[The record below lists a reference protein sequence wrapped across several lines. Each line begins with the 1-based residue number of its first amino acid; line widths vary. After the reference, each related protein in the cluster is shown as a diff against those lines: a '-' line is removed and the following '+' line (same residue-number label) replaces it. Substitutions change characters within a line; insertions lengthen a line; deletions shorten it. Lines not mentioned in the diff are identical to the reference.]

1 MNSLPISPNHLYVIA
16 LGSNRPHGLHG
27 RPESILAAAM
37 VHLQAH
43 DVVLFALS
51 PTQQSAAIG
60 PSQRRYANA
69 AALISTALPP
79 PDLLSL
85 FKQIERAF
93 GRRRGQRWGRRVL
106 DLDIILWSGGLWQSP
121 ALSIP
126 HPHWQN
132 RRFVTG
138 PLAMIAGDWRDP
150 VTGLNVRHIARRI
163 GRPKPIKQR

>member
-1 MNSLPISPNHLYVIA
+1 MNSLPISPNHLYAIA
-16 LGSNRPHGLHG
+16 LGSNRPHGRFG

-37 VHLQAH
+37 AYLQAN
-43 DVVLFALS
+43 DVVLYAAS
-51 PTQQSAAIG
+51 STQQSAPLG

-69 AALISTALPP
+69 AALISTALSPL
-79 PDLLSL
+79 DLLSL

-93 GRRRGQRWGRRVL
+93 GRRRGQRWGGRVL

-126 HPHWQN
+126 HPHWQG

-150 VTGLNVRHIARRI
+150 VTGLNVRHIATRI
-163 GRPKPIKQR
+163 GRPSRVKQR